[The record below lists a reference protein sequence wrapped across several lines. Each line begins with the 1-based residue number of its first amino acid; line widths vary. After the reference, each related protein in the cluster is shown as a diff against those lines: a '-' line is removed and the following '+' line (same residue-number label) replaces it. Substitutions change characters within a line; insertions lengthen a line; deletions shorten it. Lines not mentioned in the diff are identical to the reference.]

1 MGEKI
6 TIANGKLNVPDN
18 PIVPFIIGDGT
29 GPDIWHASVRVMD
42 AAVQKA
48 YGGKKKIEWLEVLA
62 GEKAFNKTGN
72 WLPDETVAAFREF
85 LVGIKGPLTTPVG
98 GGIRSLN
105 VALRQ
110 MLDLY
115 VCLRPVRY
123 FKGVPSPVKKP
134 EKVDM
139 AIFRENTEDIYAGIE
154 YQAGSPEAKKIL
166 DFFEKEFP
174 KEFKKIRFGTAAA
187 SKEWQ

>member
-1 MGEKI
+1 M
-6 TIANGKLNVPDN
+6 
-18 PIVPFIIGDGT
+18 VPFIIGDGT

-42 AAVQKA
+42 AAVEKA
-48 YGGKKKIEWLEVLA
+48 YGGTRKIEWMEVLA

-72 WLPDETVAAFREF
+72 WLPDETLAAFNEY

-110 MLDLY
+110 ILDLY

-123 FKGVPSPVKKP
+123 YPGTPSPVKKP
-134 EKVDM
+134 EAVEM
-139 AIFRENTEDIYAGIE
+139 VIFRENTEDIYAGIE
-154 YQAGSPEAKKIL
+154 
-166 DFFEKEFP
+166 
-174 KEFKKIRFGTAAA
+174 
-187 SKEWQ
+187 